1 MTNTDKVPFRKIG
14 NRRMVSFEQMA
25 SDSDL
30 KEFVRQFPESFGIM
44 QAAQVAMFI
53 EPKS

>member
-1 MTNTDKVPFRKIG
+1 MTKTDKVSFRKIG
-14 NRRMVSFEQMA
+14 NRRMVSAVQLA

-30 KEFVRQFPESFGIM
+30 KEFVRQFPKSFEIM

-53 EPKS
+53 EPKA